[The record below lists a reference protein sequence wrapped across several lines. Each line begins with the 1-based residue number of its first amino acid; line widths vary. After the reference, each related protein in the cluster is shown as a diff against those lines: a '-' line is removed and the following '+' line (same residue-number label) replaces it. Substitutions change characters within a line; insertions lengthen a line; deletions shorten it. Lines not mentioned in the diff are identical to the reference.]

1 MKREPRKE
9 TDNLYREREIRG
21 RNGRRSSSEGR
32 GRDVVQSDRRAREER
47 FESHPEFRKSAASR
61 SFYDESFEEQEYEYQ
76 EPEVRVRPR
85 KEPGYKE
92 EKEYYYRSLKEH
104 RYTQQRE
111 PERERRYYEEERPRK
126 KKGRGRK
133 AFRAILCMLLILVLA
148 VCIIWIN
155 PAWRKATLKA
165 VIKSPVGPVL
175 GQLVI
180 GGNYDRYVKD
190 KEYDRSKIRINEGV
204 SIPKG
209 YRTIALFGID
219 ARSEEIGK
227 GTQADTILI
236 LSMDQDGNMKMASIL
251 RDTYLMNR
259 NDEGSEIIAK
269 ANSAFFRGGPIAA
282 VNMLNENFDLAIT
295 DYAVVNFWG
304 MANIIDQFGG
314 IYLTVTEEE
323 RQNQ

>member
-9 TDNLYREREIRG
+9 TANLYREREIRG

-32 GRDVVQSDRRAREER
+32 RRDVVQSDRRAREER

-133 AFRAILCMLLILVLA
+133 AFRAILCILLILVLA
-148 VCIIWIN
+148 VGIIWIN

-180 GGNYDRYVKD
+180 GGSDDWNYNNKTNVR
-190 KEYDRSKIRINEGV
+190 
-204 SIPKG
+204 
-209 YRTIALFGID
+209 
-219 ARSEEIGK
+219 
-227 GTQADTILI
+227 
-236 LSMDQDGNMKMASIL
+236 
-251 RDTYLMNR
+251 
-259 NDEGSEIIAK
+259 
-269 ANSAFFRGGPIAA
+269 
-282 VNMLNENFDLAIT
+282 
-295 DYAVVNFWG
+295 
-304 MANIIDQFGG
+304 
-314 IYLTVTEEE
+314 
-323 RQNQ
+323 